1 MMCSKREVIVRISLI
16 WATDV
21 FPTTT
26 VMSATESSLMAEDC
40 LIQELQPRDVKLM
53 KIMSSSQLASVLK

>member
-1 MMCSKREVIVRISLI
+1 MCSKPEVIVRISLI

-26 VMSATESSLMAEDC
+26 VMSATESSLTAEDC
-40 LIQELQPRDVKLM
+40 LIQELQSRDVKLM

>member
-1 MMCSKREVIVRISLI
+1 MCSKPEVIVRISLI

-26 VMSATESSLMAEDC
+26 VMSATESSLMAGDC
-40 LIQELQPRDVKLM
+40 LIQELQSRDVKLM